1 MSYDACGVFFAAK
14 FTLLVY
20 PAGFASWRAFDD
32 TFPPDSPCES
42 LRFVMR
48 AVIPELSVNNLARKM
63 PPSKTLI
70 MDGESGPNA
79 LFRQCFGLEYASLLP
94 GGRNKA
100 VGEASEDRFF
110 LMYPSAF
117 ESECTALN
125 NWLLAN
131 DAKVVTSAKH
141 GEWDKFATSV
151 NTGVVLVRKLFLSL
165 NIED

>member
-1 MSYDACGVFFAAK
+1 MSYNACGLFFAAK

-32 TFPPDSPCES
+32 VFPPDSPRES

-48 AVIPELSVNNLARKM
+48 AVISDISVDNLARKT

-70 MDGESGPNA
+70 MDGETGPNA

-100 VGEASEDRFF
+100 VGKSSEDRFF
-110 LMYPSAF
+110 LMYPSEF
-117 ESECTALN
+117 ESECAALN

-131 DAKVVTSAKH
+131 NAKVVTSAKH

-151 NTGVVLVRKLFLSL
+151 NTGVVLVRKPLLSL
-165 NIED
+165 IIED